1 MQQDDPKQPLAF
13 LGYACG
19 SMRPWVSSTLAIDY
33 SSYDAEAVSI
43 LAAAVW
49 ALSLPGDRQVH
60 FHVDSQSVLGAAN
73 GSYQT
78 ANPAACNTA
87 ACLARQAVQILEAQE
102 RDLHWHWVPGHKG
115 IAGNEISDSLS
126 KAVALGVWPDTPL
139 PHALWQA
146 VTHPFF
152 GWLWRAST
160 TKTDCPS
167 LASLEGGRYEMP
179 DQVPPA
185 LLSEGQGPE
194 APKVTTIALQTC
206 TLNVQSLHEQK
217 DALWHLLGKER
228 FGIVGLQETRMQRD
242 YQCKGRAFFE
252 VHAAGKN
259 GNHGTSLLFAQDVP
273 YGWQGDRPLH
283 ILPEHISCLH
293 AEPSILVCAVHA
305 PGLHLCC
312 VSAHAPHSGNSPSS
326 IQAWWRRLQGVIPKD
341 AKGRLLLLVDANAR
355 LGSVTSTGID
365 AHAGEEE
372 CPAGECLR
380 ELADKFQLWIPATC
394 FDRTGR
400 RDPSASEPTWVSPHG
415 TLHRVDYI
423 GVPLAW
429 NTGNVT
435 PWVHGD
441 LLPARQHEDHWA
453 ACVSVQFLTHC
464 IAPKKGPGAL
474 PRDPSRATEQCR
486 QAVLAAWDTAPPV
499 PWEANVHEHMELLQ
513 RTVVQAA
520 QATPPPPLRKKRPFV
535 SEEAAALLHDC
546 KRLRRSLR
554 GFDRLER
561 QLRLRTILHALS
573 RGRARPPVSREGWT
587 LRDLQAIKGVFVRWL
602 HTDRTAVRT
611 TIQADKAAFAAARL
625 RSLQEAGQAGN
636 AKAFYKALAPLRP
649 PGKKILKPF
658 APLVITR
665 GEDNQLP
672 DPIALTKDK
681 REHFAALE
689 AGEETT
695 LAELFSGAPEQPA
708 SDCTF
713 DLRELPT
720 LTQIEHL
727 VRSIQLGKA
736 PGPSSVP
743 GWVWKSN
750 TTKAA
755 RALLP
760 LFLKA
765 HVRLTE
771 PIQSKATDLIS
782 LFKGKGSARDWCNH
796 RAICLLEEPGKLLR
810 KASRAALLDALQPKE
825 LHQGGMPGSLLPSG
839 HHLLRTFFATAR
851 AQRSAHAALFFDV
864 TSAYY
869 RVVRECFFKAPDCD
883 EAFLTVLRRLEVP
896 AEYFHEVV
904 CWARGAALLERM
916 SPHGQRVIKTF
927 MSNTHF
933 KMKGDGVYVGTHAGV
948 RPGDTIADVLFA
960 FVQADLVKAI
970 EQAAAREG
978 LLECPVREAA
988 SLPLSLLCPTWAD
1001 DSAILLADRSSE
1013 RLLQRAR
1020 CLFQIAHREMMRRA
1034 MSPNYKAGKTEAVV
1048 HLSGKGKR
1056 ELARELFVRQQ
1067 SRLHFTV
1074 GQHTFTVGCVPGY
1087 SHLGGRVTV
1096 KGNAIA
1102 DLRQKLASAF
1112 AAARPLARTVLRN
1125 KHLPIA
1131 QRRQLLN
1138 GLSLSR
1144 ITHTAATWPRL
1155 GVEESALW
1163 SAGYSKLVRLLT
1175 SDDRWTGAPSLP
1187 GPQELCRYTGMP
1199 LPDSFLRCE
1208 PLHHFARC
1216 LTHQQETLLAMLQ
1229 AERQVSAGT
1238 SWLEQLRKDLQ
1249 WLSAG
1254 AELPAI
1260 ASQNFPEAL
1269 QAFILECPTRF
1280 HRLVRKAASA
1290 ELRQPPTKASA
1301 SNPDVVPHT
1310 CPLCGDA
1317 FASFQALRAHR
1328 FAVHHLRSDA
1338 AAVVDGTSCPCCL
1351 TEFWSRDRVLRHVQ
1365 HDRPACL
1372 EALWSHGMFVNP
1384 LTQVH
1389 GEPGQTAHYPAT
1401 RLAGPLLP
1409 LTTQSPADA
1418 VDAAVQLLAEEP
1430 GMSHEELRQALDAFY
1445 FSPAV
1450 TDCVALLA
1458 NEPAIDLTGT

>member
-1 MQQDDPKQPLAF
+1 MSWFGLGDALAEVDNAHPGCRGTGAAFHNALRTQRLTLRSARGDLMDPISDPLPSLQFVFAVWRPPTPPIPDDDSLLADTDAGESRPMEMGDSTGSTHAPEAPLQAPVPPPGSDASAAPSGNPPASKATLCVPTPLGRRLLRNGKQPEPHNAAPQAPAAAGERPPAKQAEVGSLQTLLDDYELLTSPGAISLRNDIAKVPGMPRGLRTLGALAPGHPGLCRAFHIFTDGPFDPGPKLHRGGWAFNVFVQQDDPRQPLAF

-43 LAAAVW
+43 LVAAVW

-73 GSYQT
+73 QA
-78 ANPAACNTA
+78 ANPDSSNTA
-87 ACLARQAVQILEAQE
+87 ACLARQAVQILEAKE
-102 RDLHWHWVPGHKG
+102 RNMHWHWVPGHKG

-126 KAVALGVWPDTPL
+126 KAAALGVWPDTPL

-146 VTHPFF
+146 VTHPLF

-160 TKTDCPS
+160 AKTDCPP
-167 LASLEGGRYEMP
+167 LASLERGRYEAP

-194 APKVTTIALQTC
+194 APKVTTIALQAC
-206 TLNVQSLHEQK
+206 TLNVQSLLDQK

-228 FGIVGLQETRMQRD
+228 FGIVGLQETRIQHD

-259 GNHGTSLLFAQDVP
+259 GNHGTSLLFAKDVP
-273 YGWQGDRPLH
+273 YYGWQGDRPLH
-283 ILPEHISCLH
+283 ILPEHVSCLH

-312 VSAHAPHSGNSPSS
+312 VSAHAPHSGNSPSG
-326 IQAWWRRLQGVIPKD
+326 IQAWWRKLQGVIPID

-355 LGSVTSTGID
+355 LGSVTSAGID

-372 CPAGECLR
+372 CVAGECLR
-380 ELADKFQLWIPATC
+380 ELADVFQLWIPATC
-394 FDRTGR
+394 FDRKGR

-415 TLHRVDYI
+415 TLHRIDYI
-423 GVPLAW
+423 GVPQAW

-435 PWVHGD
+435 PWVHRD

-453 ACVSVQFLTHC
+453 ACVSAQFVTHC
-464 IAPKKGPGAL
+464 TATKKGPGVL

-486 QAVLAAWDTAPPV
+486 QAVLAAWDTAPLV
-499 PWEANVHEHMELLQ
+499 PWEANVHEHMDLLQ
-513 RTVVQAA
+513 NTIAQAA
-520 QATPPPPLRKKRPFV
+520 QSTPPPPMCKKRPFV

-561 QLRLRTILHALS
+561 QLRLRTILHAWS

-602 HTDRTAVRT
+602 HADRTAVRT
-611 TIQADKAAFAAARL
+611 TIQADKAAFAASRL

-665 GEDNQLP
+665 GEGNQMP
-672 DPIALTKDK
+672 DPIALVKDK

-695 LAELFSGAPEQPA
+695 LAELFSEAPAQ
-708 SDCTF
+708 STLDGTF
-713 DLRELPT
+713 ELRELPT

-736 PGPSSVP
+736 PGPSTVP

-810 KASRAALLDALQPKE
+810 KASRAALLGALQAKE

-896 AEYFHEVV
+896 AEYLHEVV
-904 CWARGAALLERM
+904 CWARGAALLEHM

-933 KMKGDGVYVGTHAGV
+933 KMRGDGVYVGTHAGV

-1034 MSPNYKAGKTEAVV
+1034 MAPNYKAGKTEAVV

-1074 GQHTFTVGCVPGY
+1074 GQRTFAVGCVPGY

-1112 AAARPLARTVLRN
+1112 AAAKPLARTVLRN

-1131 QRRQLLN
+1131 QRRQLLS

-1155 GVEESALW
+1155 GGRGECP
-1163 SAGYSKLVRLLT
+1163 LVCGLLT
-1175 SDDRWTGAPSLP
+1175 ARPTSDKR
-1187 GPQELCRYTGMP
+1187 
-1199 LPDSFLRCE
+1199 
-1208 PLHHFARC
+1208 
-1216 LTHQQETLLAMLQ
+1216 
-1229 AERQVSAGT
+1229 
-1238 SWLEQLRKDLQ
+1238 
-1249 WLSAG
+1249 
-1254 AELPAI
+1254 
-1260 ASQNFPEAL
+1260 
-1269 QAFILECPTRF
+1269 
-1280 HRLVRKAASA
+1280 
-1290 ELRQPPTKASA
+1290 
-1301 SNPDVVPHT
+1301 
-1310 CPLCGDA
+1310 
-1317 FASFQALRAHR
+1317 
-1328 FAVHHLRSDA
+1328 
-1338 AAVVDGTSCPCCL
+1338 
-1351 TEFWSRDRVLRHVQ
+1351 
-1365 HDRPACL
+1365 
-1372 EALWSHGMFVNP
+1372 
-1384 LTQVH
+1384 
-1389 GEPGQTAHYPAT
+1389 
-1401 RLAGPLLP
+1401 
-1409 LTTQSPADA
+1409 
-1418 VDAAVQLLAEEP
+1418 
-1430 GMSHEELRQALDAFY
+1430 
-1445 FSPAV
+1445 
-1450 TDCVALLA
+1450 
-1458 NEPAIDLTGT
+1458 